1 MKQYPIFCGG
11 EFISSQHEHQVY
23 NKFNGEPLGLTYLAD
38 RAELDQ
44 AIVAA
49 QGARQACAEL
59 SSADKF
65 GILRFISDE
74 LSRRKPYLAEVLCR
88 ESGKP
93 IRYALTEIER
103 SVQTFLIAAEES
115 KRLPREYMSLDWM
128 PYGREREGLVRYF
141 PIGLVAG
148 ISPFNFPMNLAVH
161 KLAPAIAAGCP
172 IVLKPASSTPLSTLE
187 LAEIIAKTN
196 LPKGAVSILPMNRAT
211 GNLLVSDERLHLLSF
226 TGSPVVGWE
235 LKKQSGRKK
244 ALLELGGNAGVIVSN
259 NVDLHKII
267 ERCLVGAFSYS
278 GQICIHAQRFFVHR
292 EVYTAFL
299 ELMKQRT
306 GQLAT
311 GDPLKPET
319 EFSVMIDEENAQRV
333 EQWVQEAIDD
343 GARLVCG
350 GRRKGS
356 FFEATL
362 LTNTTPAMKV
372 NSEEVFGPVVCIEA
386 YDGGI
391 DNAVRLL
398 NDSRFGLQCGVF
410 TDSVTEL
417 DYVFRHAEV
426 GGIVHNDVPT
436 LRFDQMPYGGV
447 KDSGLGREGVKYAI
461 QDMLEPRILV
471 K

>member
-211 GNLLVSDERLHLLSF
+211 GNLLVSDERLQLLSF

-244 ALLELGGNAGVIVSN
+244 VVLELGGNAGVIVSN

-267 ERCLVGAFSYS
+267 ERCIVGAFSYS

-292 EVYTAFL
+292 EVYASFL

-306 GQLAT
+306 SQLVT

-319 EFSVMIDEENAQRV
+319 ELSVMIDEENAQRV
-333 EQWVQEAIDD
+333 EQWVQEAIDR
-343 GARLVCG
+343 GARVICG

-362 LTNTTPAMKV
+362 LTDTTPAMKV
-372 NSEEVFGPVVCIEA
+372 NSEEAFGPVACIEA

-417 DYVFRHAEV
+417 DYVFKHAEV